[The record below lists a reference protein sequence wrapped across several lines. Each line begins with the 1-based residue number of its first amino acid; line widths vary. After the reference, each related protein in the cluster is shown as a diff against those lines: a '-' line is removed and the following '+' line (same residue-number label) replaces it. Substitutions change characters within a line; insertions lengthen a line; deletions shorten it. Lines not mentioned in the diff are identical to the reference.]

1 MRKATRR
8 FLLLPIL
15 VVCVGL
21 ALLSTSDGPLSRTV
35 LAQQAPAQTPPPA
48 PAQAPP
54 QAPANQQPSVTF
66 RAETNFVEVHAIVTD
81 QKGAFVKDLEQGDF
95 EIYEDGRLQS
105 PTVFSI
111 VDLGIERPFTPVN
124 AAAPIEPDVR
134 ATTRTF
140 DGRIYI
146 FLLDDLH
153 TYVTRTNNVREL
165 VKRFIDQYLGADDL
179 AAVVF
184 TSGRQESGQE
194 LTGSRQ
200 LLKAAVDRFQGQ
212 KLPSA
217 GAEKLAI
224 HLRESAN
231 EIDPD
236 TGNTAVGRT
245 VEGLQRA
252 QSVRD
257 PYDDQRA
264 FNARRSFD
272 AIENVSRWLG
282 DVQGRRKALLLFSEG
297 FDYDIYQPFFINRQS
312 DLIITEAREAVA
324 AAQRANV
331 NVYGIDPRGM
341 SQFGE
346 MMEISSRSDYPQLDY
361 GTFRGQLRELL
372 LAQESLISLSDETGG
387 IPIVNS
393 GDLAGGLARIVL
405 DNSRYYLLGYYSD
418 SSRWSRN
425 RFMKIEVR
433 VKRPGLQVRSRKGYL
448 PPDTRAIERAREADL
463 KNGTTPALRA
473 ALDKPVPIG
482 DLPFRAFAGLLR
494 AADNKG
500 QVLVS
505 VEVDGAGLS
514 YVEKAGR
521 FVESV
526 EVSIVAADQRARV
539 LGGDRQQFNLNLM
552 PETRERVNRSGV
564 RLVSQVALPPGRYQI
579 RIGAHE
585 TTGGT
590 VGTLPYDLE
599 VPDYTKTP
607 FSLSGVFVTSSS
619 AGAYATGSEET
630 TWNGLLPAPP
640 VATRVFSPSDTIT
653 WFTEVYDNST
663 DTPHGITLTSTI
675 QDARDGRTVVQSR
688 DSRVVQ
694 RRGQG
699 HGFTTDYPLRDLKPG
714 SYVLR
719 VAAESTGGQMAQ
731 RELLFEVKN

>member
-1 MRKATRR
+1 MRRYL
-8 FLLLPIL
+8 LLLPA
-15 VVCVGL
+15 VVLCAGV
-21 ALLSTSDGPLSRTV
+21 LS
-35 LAQQAPAQTPPPA
+35 AQQQQPPAQTGA
-48 PAQAPP
+48 AA
-54 QAPANQQPSVTF
+54 QQPTPTF

-81 QKGAFVKDLEQGDF
+81 ETGAFVKDLTADDF
-95 EIYEDGRLQS
+95 EVLEDGRVQA
-105 PTVFSI
+105 PVVFSM
-111 VDLGIERPFTPVN
+111 VDLPIEPPFTPVN

-140 DGRIYI
+140 DGRIYV

-165 VKRFIDQYLGADDL
+165 AKQFIDQYLGVNDL

-194 LTGSRQ
+194 LTNNRQ
-200 LLKAAVDRFQGQ
+200 LLKAAIDRFQGQ

-217 GAEKLAI
+217 GAEKLAL
-224 HLRESAN
+224 HLREAAHD
-231 EIDPD
+231 IDPD
-236 TGNTAVGRT
+236 TGDPQVGRS
-245 VEGLQRA
+245 VEQLQRA

-272 AIENVSRWLG
+272 AVENVSRWLA

-297 FDYDIYQPFFINRQS
+297 FDYDIYQPFYINRSS

-346 MMEISSRSDYPQLDY
+346 MIDINTRSDYPQLEY

-372 LAQESLISLSDETGG
+372 LAQESLISLSEETGG
-387 IPIVNS
+387 IAIVNS

-418 SSRWSRN
+418 STKWRRN
-425 RFMKIEVR
+425 RFMDIEVR
-433 VKRPGLQVRSRKGYL
+433 VKRPGLQVRARNGYL
-448 PPDTRAIERAREADL
+448 PPDTRAIERAREAEL
-463 KNGTTPALRA
+463 KSGTSPALRA
-473 ALDKPVPIG
+473 ALNKPVPIG
-482 DLPFRAFAGLLR
+482 DLPFRAFAGPLR
-494 AADNKG
+494 SADNKG
-500 QVLVS
+500 QVLIA
-505 VEVDGAGLS
+505 VEIDGSALR
-514 YVEKAGR
+514 YEERDGR

-526 EVSIVAADQRARV
+526 ELSVVAADQRARV
-539 LGGDRQQFNLNLM
+539 QGGDSQTFNLNLM
-552 PETRERVNRSGV
+552 PETKASVDRTGV
-564 RLVSQVALPPGRYQI
+564 RLVSQVELPPGRYQI

-585 TTGGT
+585 STGGA

-599 VPDYTKTP
+599 VPDYAKTA
-607 FSLSGVFVTSSS
+607 FSMSGLFVTSS
-619 AGAYATGSEET
+619 AANTYPTGSNQT
-630 TWNGLLPAPP
+630 DWNGLLPSPP
-640 VATRVFSPSDTIT
+640 VANRVFSPSETLT
-653 WFTEVYDNST
+653 WFAEVYDNST
-663 DTPHGITLTSTI
+663 DTAHGINFVSTI
-675 QDARDGRTVVQSR
+675 QDASDGRMIVQAR
-688 DSRVVQ
+688 DTRVVQ

-714 SYVLR
+714 RYVLR
-719 VAAESTGGQMAQ
+719 VEATSTIGGHTAQ
-731 RELLFEVKN
+731 RQVLFEVK